1 MKLRHA
7 PHVPPRSQVVVA
19 VVAVVALAALA
30 ALAVGGCAHPQK
42 RPDWRNPAP
51 PMLCTS
57 DADCRGGTCAIE
69 LGASQGTCSAPA
81 GGSSGTPGDGGTP
94 NPGPNPGPNV
104 QPSSS
109 DIQI

>member
-1 MKLRHA
+1 MKPRHA
-7 PHVPPRSQVVVA
+7 HHPARAVVAFIA
-19 VVAVVALAALA
+19 VVAVAAALA
-30 ALAVGGCAHPQK
+30 LSLAACAHPQK
-42 RPDWRNPAP
+42 RNDWRTPSP
-51 PMLCTS
+51 PMACTT

-81 GGSSGTPGDGGTP
+81 GSQGTPGDGGAP
-94 NPGPNPGPNV
+94 VNGPNPGPNV